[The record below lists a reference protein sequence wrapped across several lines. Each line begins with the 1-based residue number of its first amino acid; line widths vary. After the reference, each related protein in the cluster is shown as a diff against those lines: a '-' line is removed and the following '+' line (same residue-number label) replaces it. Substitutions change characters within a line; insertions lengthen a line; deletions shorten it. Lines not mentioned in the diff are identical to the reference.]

1 MHQDLELEIITKLI
15 EFGFSKSKLNKN
27 GLDLPITNN
36 GENLSTGEQQLISFF
51 KAFFT
56 KKKIICLDEATAP
69 FDYVTQQKLIDYFNS
84 KIKGKTVI
92 SVAHKIT
99 AIADFDKILVMDNGF
114 AIEYGYIKELMRTEN
129 SYFKSLIDQYMKF

>member
-1 MHQDLELEIITKLI
+1 MI
-15 EFGFSKSKLNKN
+15 EFGFSRSKLNKH
-27 GLDLPITNN
+27 GLDLEITNN

-56 KKKIICLDEATAP
+56 KKKIILLDEATAP
-69 FDYVTQQKLIDYFNS
+69 FDYITQQKLIDYFNL

-99 AIADFDKILVMDNGF
+99 AIADFDKILVLDNGF
-114 AIEYGYIKELMRTEN
+114 VVEYGPIKELVQNEN
-129 SYFKSLIDQYMKF
+129 SYFKNVMDQYLKF